1 MTRQVEP
8 IYLGDGVY
16 AIFDGYVVELRAND
30 PVNPTD
36 RMFLDDNKEEIVPYK
51 FLADAKNSVEKVA
64 ERKMELFGSGNR
76 I

>member
-36 RMFLDDNKEEIVPYK
+36 RMFLDDNTLSE
-51 FLADAKNSVEKVA
+51 FLRYIK
-64 ERKMELFGSGNR
+64 LFVKK
-76 I
+76 